1 MDLWAAGGAAP
12 LYRVEVADSWLA
24 RLQGLIGRRSL
35 ESGSGLY
42 LTGTNSIHM
51 LFMRF
56 AIDVLFVGAPRG
68 DGARAIV
75 ALKPNLKPW
84 TGIVWFVRGARGAI
98 EVPAGSLAGSGLH
111 VGHYVTLEP
120 SPGQSDDAG
129 AGRGD
134 ESSDIITK

>member
-1 MDLWAAGGAAP
+1 MDLWAAGGSAP
-12 LYRVEVADSWLA
+12 LYHVEVADSWLA

-35 ESGSGLY
+35 DPGSGLY

-68 DGARAIV
+68 DGARAVI

-98 EVPAGSLAGSGLH
+98 ELPAGSLAGSGLR
-111 VGHYVTLEP
+111 VGDYVTL
-120 SPGQSDDAG
+120 SA
-129 AGRGD
+129 AA
-134 ESSDIITK
+134 